1 MLAKSRETSEG
12 PFVEALERYIGGTL
26 HVRIRVKP
34 LHHVPN
40 LSSFLS
46 RTYRICDGRI
56 AGKRCV
62 FLVTKEH
69 SAKPSDIAKH
79 AGLVRAAV
87 DAIVVFV
94 APALSPHR
102 RARLIRHGVAFVV
115 PGNQLYIPDL
125 AIDLREHFRAR
136 RKLRVGSLSPA
147 AQAILFHRLL
157 RLDEAATT
165 PSLIATPLRY
175 SAMSIGRAFDEL
187 VDMGLAHTERRGKE
201 RHLRFKAEG
210 RPLFDA
216 ARELLRSP
224 VRTEKFVYHASAEVG
239 TLQRAGETALA
250 ELTVLSPPPLRTFA
264 VAARGWKKTADDFG
278 LFETDPD
285 EAECIV
291 ETWTYDP
298 AGLSGAPIVDPLSLY
313 TQFRGHP
320 DERVSMAA
328 ERLLEGIAW

>member
-1 MLAKSRETSEG
+1 MLDNDHESSDR
-12 PFVEALERYIGGTL
+12 PFAEELERYLGDTL
-26 HVRIRVKP
+26 HDRIRVKP

-40 LSSFLS
+40 LSSFLG
-46 RTYRICDGRI
+46 RIYRICDGRI
-56 AGKRCV
+56 AGRRCV
-62 FLVTKEH
+62 FLVTQDH

-136 RKLRVGSLSPA
+136 RQRRVGGLSPA
-147 AQAILFHRLL
+147 AQAVLFHRLF

-175 SAMSIGRAFDEL
+175 AAMSIGRAFDEL
-187 VDMGLAHTERRGKE
+187 VDTGLAHTERRGKE

-210 RPLFDA
+210 RPLFEA

-224 VRTEKFVYHASAEVG
+224 VRTEKFVWHMHDVG
-239 TLQRAGETALA
+239 TLKRAGETALA
-250 ELTVLSPPPLRTFA
+250 ELTVLSAPPLRTFA
-264 VAARGWKKTADDFG
+264 VAASDWKKTADDYG
-278 LFETDPD
+278 LFETDLD

-298 AGLSGAPIVDPLSLY
+298 AGLSGTPIVDPLSLY
-313 TQFRGHP
+313 AQFRGHR

-328 ERLLEGIAW
+328 ERLLEEMAW

>member
-1 MLAKSRETSEG
+1 MLGSIREDPELPLAEG
-12 PFVEALERYIGGTL
+12 LERYIGDTL
-26 HVRIRVKP
+26 HDRIRVKP

-40 LSSFLS
+40 LSSFLA
-46 RTYRICDGRI
+46 RIYRIFDGRI
-56 AGKRCV
+56 AGRRCV
-62 FLVTKEH
+62 FLVTKGH
-69 SAKPSDIAKH
+69 GAKPSDIAKH

-102 RARLIRHGVAFVV
+102 RARLIRDGVAFVV

-136 RKLRVGSLSPA
+136 RRQRVGGLSPA
-147 AQAILFHRLL
+147 AQAVLFHRLF

-187 VDMGLAHTERRGKE
+187 VDAGLAHTERRGKE

-210 RPLFDA
+210 RPLFES

-224 VRTEKFVYHASAEVG
+224 VRTEKYVWHMSDLG
-239 TLQRAGETALA
+239 TLKRAGETALA
-250 ELTVLSPPPLRTFA
+250 ELTALSPPPLRTFA
-264 VAARGWKKTADDFG
+264 VAASDWKKTADDYG
-278 LFETDPD
+278 LFETDPH
-285 EAECIV
+285 EAQCIV

-298 AGLSGAPIVDPLSLY
+298 AGLSGTPIVDPLSLY
-313 TQFRGHP
+313 AQFRGHR

-328 ERLLEGIAW
+328 ERVLEGMAW

>member
-1 MLAKSRETSEG
+1 MLDDDHEDSER
-12 PFVEALERYIGGTL
+12 PFADALQYIGDTL
-26 HVRIRVKP
+26 HDRIRVKP

-40 LSSFLS
+40 LSSFLA
-46 RTYRICDGRI
+46 RIYRICDGLI
-56 AGKRCV
+56 AGRRCV
-62 FLVTKEH
+62 FLVTQGH
-69 SAKPSDIAKH
+69 GAKPSDIAKH
-79 AGLVRAAV
+79 ADLVRAAV

-136 RKLRVGSLSPA
+136 RQRRVRGLSPA
-147 AQAILFHRLL
+147 AQAVLFHRLF

-165 PSLIATPLRY
+165 ASLIATPLRY

-187 VDMGLAHTERRGKE
+187 VDTGLAHTERRGKE

-210 RPLFDA
+210 RPLFET

-224 VRTEKFVYHASAEVG
+224 VRTEKFVWHMSDVG
-239 TLQRAGETALA
+239 TLKRSGETALA
-250 ELTVLSPPPLRTFA
+250 ELTELSPPPLRTFA
-264 VAARGWKKTADDFG
+264 VAASDWKRTADDYG
-278 LFETDPD
+278 IFETDPD
-285 EAECIV
+285 EAQCIV

-298 AGLSGAPIVDPLSLY
+298 AGLSGTPIVDPLSLY
-313 TQFRGHP
+313 AQFRGHR
-320 DERVSMAA
+320 DERVSMEA
-328 ERLLEGIAW
+328 ERLLEGMAW

>member
-1 MLAKSRETSEG
+1 MLEKSHETPEG
-12 PFVEALERYIGGTL
+12 PFAEALERYVGDTL
-26 HVRIRVKP
+26 HDRIRLRP

-46 RTYRICDGRI
+46 RIYRICDGRI
-56 AGKRCV
+56 AGRRCV
-62 FLVTKEH
+62 FLVTKDH
-69 SAKPSDIAKH
+69 GAKPSDIAKH

-115 PGNQLYIPDL
+115 PGNQLFIPEL

-136 RKLRVGSLSPA
+136 RQPRVGSLSPA
-147 AQAILFHRLL
+147 AQAVLFHRLL

-187 VDMGLAHTERRGKE
+187 VDRGLAHTETRGKE

-210 RPLFDA
+210 RPLFEA
-216 ARELLRSP
+216 ARDLLRSP
-224 VRTEKFVYHASAEVG
+224 VRTEKFVYHMSDGG
-239 TLQRAGETALA
+239 TLKRAGETALA

-264 VAARGWKKTADDFG
+264 VAASDWKKTADDYG
-278 LFETDPD
+278 IFETEAD
-285 EAECIV
+285 EAQCIV

-298 AGLSGAPIVDPLSLY
+298 AGLSGALIVDRLSLY
-313 TQFRGHP
+313 AQFRGHR

-328 ERLLEGIAW
+328 ERLLEEVAW